1 MFPDHHDSYS
11 CHNANSN
18 EEWRSSTPQE
28 TKPFCMNYNKQPV
41 EVSVNSYPV
50 ATIEVDQVPSLFN
63 ISPCGPV
70 YKYVVFFYTVYWWY
84 SCSFMWL
91 CVHLS
96 LIHLLYV
103 LFFYMFISPNYYCC
117 TIILVFK
124 YFSARIRHKIIMG
137 VFSAINL

>member
-11 CHNANSN
+11 CHNGNSN

-70 YKYVVFFYTVYWWY
+70 YKYVGGYAVYWWY

-103 LFFYMFISPNYYCC
+103 LFLICLSVL
-117 TIILVFK
+117 IITVVLLF
-124 YFSARIRHKIIMG
+124 
-137 VFSAINL
+137 

>member
-1 MFPDHHDSYS
+1 MRDVEYFKCRTVSIFQMFPDHHDSYS
-11 CHNANSN
+11 CHNGNSN

-70 YKYVVFFYTVYWWY
+70 YKYVGFFFMQFIGGIVAPLCGYVFIY
-84 SCSFMWL
+84 L
-91 CVHLS
+91 
-96 LIHLLYV
+96 
-103 LFFYMFISPNYYCC
+103 
-117 TIILVFK
+117 
-124 YFSARIRHKIIMG
+124 
-137 VFSAINL
+137 